1 DRGLVVHTIYCGKV
15 AEFDD
20 KPELWVDLQW
30 TELAK
35 TGVRAVGR
43 IAVNAADNK
52 GVLAQQC
59 SVVAQAGGN
68 ITGVSTHAREPG
80 FMELVF
86 DIEVDDLRH
95 LEQIKAALR
104 ALAVVER
111 VERLEESEFE

>member
-1 DRGLVVHTIYCGKV
+1 
-15 AEFDD
+15 
-20 KPELWVDLQW
+20 
-30 TELAK
+30 
-35 TGVRAVGR
+35 
-43 IAVNAADNK
+43 
-52 GVLAQQC
+52 QC